1 MAERTHQR
9 SVIRQAVIDRL
20 ILDVVSVGGR
30 VYAQRKTP
38 VDESNLPAILVY
50 TDSES
55 IDQVDNVLY
64 KRTLKLSVEIQAGGV
79 DEPTVS
85 AQLDSIATE
94 VETSFLNDEQ
104 FGDLVEYSI
113 FTGTSEA
120 FTDEGRQIIG
130 GCKIDVDLIYYT
142 ENVALDP
149 SDGFAA
155 IAGSVSGLGVE
166 TTMPQ

>member
-79 DEPTVS
+79 DEPT
-85 AQLDSIATE
+85 
-94 VETSFLNDEQ
+94 
-104 FGDLVEYSI
+104 
-113 FTGTSEA
+113 
-120 FTDEGRQIIG
+120 
-130 GCKIDVDLIYYT
+130 
-142 ENVALDP
+142 
-149 SDGFAA
+149 
-155 IAGSVSGLGVE
+155 
-166 TTMPQ
+166 